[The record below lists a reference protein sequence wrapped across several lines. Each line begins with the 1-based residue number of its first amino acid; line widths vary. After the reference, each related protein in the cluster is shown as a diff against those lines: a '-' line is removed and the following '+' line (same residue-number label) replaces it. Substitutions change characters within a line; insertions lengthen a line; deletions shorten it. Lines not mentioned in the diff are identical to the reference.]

1 MPEGD
6 LNIFVGENLCAAMTF
21 TYRGR
26 KDVGLEVAR
35 RLYHAM
41 AIKTRSPWNQRCLLS
56 GETGLP
62 VWGDDYHSNLS
73 LWTVPMSLEGMSVKE
88 FAYSGSVKDTLSA
101 AGGSRH
107 SPAELA

>member
-1 MPEGD
+1 MLDSKSPAVVIMPW
-6 LNIFVGENLCAAMTF
+6 LL
-21 TYRGR
+21 
-26 KDVGLEVAR
+26 R
-35 RLYHAM
+35 RDP
-41 AIKTRSPWNQRCLLS
+41 PWNQRCLLS

-88 FAYSGSVKDTLSA
+88 FAYSGLVKDTLSA

-107 SPAELA
+107 SPAE